1 MSNQNEQQWE
11 RVQEQVFTKWIN
23 SLISQKG
30 IINNIKTGLTPFY
43 FKEFVE
49 TLIGKSIGKKLNNG
63 KGRIYDIN
71 NYSEILNFLK
81 ENNNEIIGCS
91 AENMA
96 DSESGYKFILGMMFS
111 LYRKYCICRSVS
123 DESNNKFKTGNK
135 IDNMIWNWV
144 NEKVKGYGLYVD
156 NPSTSFGDGRILLAL
171 VDNFMGKEI
180 YQSYQ
185 NCSNE
190 ERVKKAIEMAHENM
204 GIEELFSVDE
214 IVKCQTDER
223 AMMLYISLFSQVFKT
238 KEMMENQ
245 NINYIER
252 ERETEEVMKK
262 QQQEIEEKEKLLKQ
276 QEQAFEEEKRL
287 MNCNLQEQM
296 EQQKIEHQKEL
307 ERMRQEQER
316 MKLEQEKFRQAQ
328 LKEMEEQKQ
337 QMIKEQ
343 QEMKEK
349 QEQEKLRMQQ
359 ELEYNQKM
367 MEEQKRR
374 MIEEQTRIKQEN
386 QYPPMQGFSQQQQPI
401 MQGFSQQQQPIMQG
415 FPQQQPPMQGF
426 SQENQYP
433 PIQEN
438 IPQTPIGQ
446 GNVCYVEFGGP
457 VPPQLPLGTE
467 NNGYMGFGTERMG
480 GNIYPP
486 GHPLYGVNTTTGYQ
500 PYY

>member
-11 RVQEQVFTKWIN
+11 RVQEQVFRNWIN
-23 SLISQKG
+23 SLVSQKG
-30 IINNIKTGLTPFY
+30 IGVVNNIKTGLTPTC
-43 FKEFVE
+43 FKEFAEILV
-49 TLIGKSIGKKLNNG
+49 GKSIGKKLNNG
-63 KGRIYDIN
+63 NGRIYDIN
-71 NYSEILNFLK
+71 NYSEILGFLK
-81 ENNNEIIGCS
+81 ENNIDVAGCS

-123 DESNNKFKTGNK
+123 DESNTFKTGNK

-144 NEKVKGYGLYVD
+144 NEKVQGYGLHVD
-156 NPSTSFGDGRILLAL
+156 NPSTSFGDGRIILAL
-171 VDNFMGKEI
+171 VDSFMGNQI

-190 ERVKKAIEMAHENM
+190 ERVKKGIEMAHENM

-238 KEMMENQ
+238 KEMMDKQ
-245 NINYIER
+245 NMSYVSR
-252 ERETEEVMKK
+252 ERETEEVMKR

-276 QEQAFEEEKRL
+276 QEQAFEEEKRA

-307 ERMRQEQER
+307 ERMRQEQENMR
-316 MKLEQEKFRQAQ
+316 LEQEKLRQAQ
-328 LKEMEEQKQ
+328 LKELEEQKQ
-337 QMIKEQ
+337 QMMKEQ
-343 QEMKEK
+343 QQMKEQ

-359 ELEYNQKM
+359 ELEHNQKM

-374 MIEEQTRIKQEN
+374 MMEEQERIKQE
-386 QYPPMQGFSQQQQPI
+386 SQCLP
-401 MQGFSQQQQPIMQG
+401 MQG
-415 FPQQQPPMQGF
+415 FPQQQPMQEYPQQPPMQGF
-426 SQENQYP
+426 PQQPPIQGYPQENQYP
-433 PIQEN
+433 PIHEN
-438 IPQTPIGQ
+438 PPQAPIGQ

-457 VPPQLPLGTE
+457 VPPQAPMGIG
-467 NNGYMGFGTERMG
+467 NNGYMGFGAADPMG

-486 GHPLYGVNTTTGYQ
+486 GHPLYGVNTTTSY